1 MLMKPFSP
9 DRRFL
14 SHAKAK
20 NAALINQLATPGLG
34 SLIAR
39 RWLAGTGQLFL
50 SVTGCVMVII
60 YIWQWDVRA
69 YGEVTENFE
78 PMPRGW
84 LGGLGTI
91 LFGASWLWSLAT
103 SISLLRQ
110 AKMDERKNLENIPP
124 KLEGLPDANPKK

>member
-1 MLMKPFSP
+1 MKPFSP

-20 NAALINQLATPGLG
+20 NAALVNQLATPGLG

-39 RWLAGTGQLFL
+39 RWLAGTGQLLL
-50 SVTGCVMVII
+50 SVTGCMMVMI

-69 YGEVTENFE
+69 YGEVTENVE

-84 LGGLGTI
+84 LGGLGAI
-91 LFGASWLWSLAT
+91 FFIASWLWALAT

-110 AKMDERKNLENIPP
+110 AKMDEPKNNKNVPP
-124 KLEGLPDANPKK
+124 KLEGLPHANREK